1 MRLLA
6 GQTSRQ
12 SELHYLLP
20 IKRTHNVFRIPI
32 EPGRSASPYPGSENG
47 NVSDDNSNGK
57 GKAKGKGKRA
67 GNILL
72 LFLLI
77 RERFDKFVVDDAD
90 FNLKRKRVGMAQLL
104 FDPDLNYCYSSPYH
118 HRHHQRKSPRRNLKQ
133 QVKTDLFFTFSSRD
147 LTL

>member
-1 MRLLA
+1 VSY
-6 GQTSRQ
+6 TPI
-12 SELHYLLP
+12 LP

-67 GNILL
+67 GNC
-72 LFLLI
+72 FLLI
-77 RERFDKFVVDDAD
+77 RERFDKHVVDDAD

-104 FDPDLNYCYSSPYH
+104 FDPNLNCYYSSPYH
-118 HRHHQRKSPRRNLKQ
+118 LRHHQRKSPRRNLKQ
-133 QVKTDLFFTFSSRD
+133 QVT
-147 LTL
+147 LTYSLHFLLVI